1 MTKRKKQG
9 NVFQQMRRAE
19 AQSREDFRGSS
30 EARNTYN
37 RRQLP
42 GGDMY
47 GMTAEQRGRRTWE
60 ETQGLTREAP
70 ASVPRASSMVDSVP
84 DQPAIPTSRLTAPNV
99 TAEDIASRYRVWT
112 DKSSGEPVEVYE
124 YWDIEDATGIGKWKT
139 IKKAEYDQA
148 IAAAT
153 AMFNKTYK

>member
-9 NVFQQMRRAE
+9 NVFQQMRRSE
-19 AQSREDFRGSS
+19 AQSRQDFQGSS

-47 GMTAEQRGRRTWE
+47 GMSAAERGRRTWE

-70 ASVPRASSMVDSVP
+70 ASVPQGGSLVDSVP
-84 DQPAIPTSRLTAPNV
+84 DRPAIPTSRLTAPEIS
-99 TAEDIASRYRVWT
+99 AEDIASRYRVWT
-112 DKSSGEPVEVYE
+112 DKSSGKPVDVYE
-124 YWDIEDATGIGKWKT
+124 YWDIEDATGQGYWKT
-139 IKKAEYDQA
+139 IEKKEYDQA
-148 IAAAT
+148 IAAAM
-153 AMFNKTYK
+153 AMFNDTYR